1 MDPVHEDLRSR
12 LQRYDTAVQEIREHP
27 KERSSF
33 GRYRAGAPYFEQY
46 ALRAA
51 FGAYSSSGRAV
62 PKEVKVE
69 YDRITRELE
78 APDIGDS
85 RTYRDELY
93 RDLVS
98 SIEVYRTAICL
109 REMGRGRISEL
120 APQCLRQEIGFLL
133 CELREDFS
141 LGDLEGEVRDLDA
154 ALLACGDDP
163 GAEGSGTFPAG
174 EPAHAVTGPP
184 AIARKKVRTGAR

>member
-1 MDPVHEDLRSR
+1 
-12 LQRYDTAVQEIREHP
+12 VQEIREHP

-51 FGAYSSSGRAV
+51 FEAYSSSGRAV
-62 PKEVKVE
+62 PQEVKEE

-78 APDIGDS
+78 APDLGGS
-85 RTYRDELY
+85 RAYRDELY

-109 REMGRGRISEL
+109 REMGMGRISEL
-120 APQCLRQEIGFLL
+120 APESLRQEIGILL
-133 CELREDFS
+133 CELNEDFT
-141 LGDLEGEVRDLDA
+141 LGDLEGKVRDLDA
-154 ALLACGDDP
+154 ALLVCGDEP
-163 GAEGSGTFPAG
+163 GAEGSGTLPAG
-174 EPAHAVTGPP
+174 EPADAVNGSPVLT
-184 AIARKKVRTGAR
+184 RKKERTGAR